1 MTMNIVII
9 GVGGQGTL
17 LTSRILGALADEMNL
32 DVKVS
37 EVHGMSQRGGSV
49 VTYVRVGRQVA
60 SPMVDLGA
68 ADYVLAFEKLEGLRA
83 LPYLKIGGTMIV
95 NTQEITPMPV
105 VIGAAT
111 YPETALETLENQCD
125 CVALDALKIAENVG
139 EKRAVN
145 LVLLGVLC
153 RLLEGDKAQWLRAV
167 RACVP
172 EKLRAVN
179 ERAFEAGWAYE
190 R

>member
-17 LTSRILGALADEMNL
+17 LTSRILGALADIMNL

-49 VTYVRVGRQVA
+49 VTYVRVGKTVA
-60 SPMVDLGA
+60 SPMVDYGA

-105 VIGAAT
+105 VTGAAV
-111 YPETALETLENQCD
+111 YPADALETLKSRCD
-125 CVALDALKIAENVG
+125 CVFLDALKIAEDAG

-153 RLLEGDKAQWLRAV
+153 RRLNGDKAQWISAL

-179 ERAFEAGWAYE
+179 ERAFECGWAYE
-190 R
+190 P